1 MDSPY
6 DTETISDTETETSSE
21 YTSEDSEIIMR
32 ESSDE
37 ESEYSDGNIFL
48 NSLTVDDA
56 YDYIYDEDEEHV
68 LSDKVHNKYYI
79 GKCYKF
85 QEHIEDSYSNE
96 HIFLSISVSPNTFFR
111 HSYFDIAN
119 YLNVFGSFNCFNYYN
134 NLFNRR
140 HIQNIDIMKMAM
152 IEHNNFQMYTVIV
165 KTYWLRLVQRHWK
178 KVYKQQS
185 YIVRQR
191 CKIQNMRYREVHG
204 YYPEKINKFPLLK
217 GMLNCYLKKYL

>member
-6 DTETISDTETETSSE
+6 DTETISDTETETDSD

-37 ESEYSDGNIFL
+37 ESEYSDGNMFL
-48 NSLTVDDA
+48 TSLTVDDA
-56 YDYIYDEDEEHV
+56 YDYIYDQDEEHV

-85 QEHIEDSYSNE
+85 QEHMEDSYSNE
-96 HIFLSISVSPNTFFR
+96 HIFLSISVSPTTFFR
-111 HSYFDIAN
+111 HTYLDIAN

-134 NLFNRR
+134 NLFNRTR
-140 HIQNIDIMKMAM
+140 IQNIDIMKMAM
-152 IEHNNFQMYTVIV
+152 IEQGNLQMYTVVV
-165 KTYWLRLVQRHWK
+165 KTYWLRLVQRHWRK
-178 KVYKQQS
+178 IYKQQS
-185 YIVRQR
+185 SIIRQR
-191 CKIQNMRYREVHG
+191 CKIQNIRYREVHG
-204 YYPEKINKFPLLK
+204 YYPKHIDRLPLLK